1 MGLGSSVL
9 SDELSCFR
17 GVKRPA
23 LTIIFLVT
31 GNTAKKIKQLSLI
44 GLTDP
49 LKPKNSTEY
58 NVL

>member
-1 MGLGSSVL
+1 MELGSSVL

-17 GVKRPA
+17 GVKRPP

-49 LKPKNSTEY
+49 LKPKNSTE
-58 NVL
+58 